1 MINVA
6 LPGKIPQLVLVLL
19 LACSGRVS
27 GASDSMISDK
37 EQATPE
43 VNDKS
48 ADRSDS
54 SPLPGA
60 IPFNGELPGKFRE
73 IRKQRGMD
81 YHPRTRHLRP
91 DGWAVYTNRLFL
103 QSSPYLLQHAHN
115 PVNWFPWG
123 DEAFD
128 LARRLN
134 RPVLVSIGYSTCH
147 WCHVMEDESFEDEEI
162 ARYLNENFIA
172 VKVDR
177 EERPDLDAIC
187 MNTVQTLT
195 GNGGWPLNV
204 WMTPDRKPFYG
215 GTYFA
220 PNDFMGVLKSV
231 KAAYVSRPEEIA
243 KISRQ
248 LKERVQNEI
257 SAEKG
262 VVLPAAGVM
271 DKAARVYM
279 GRFDKDHGGETV
291 VPKFPNSLPVR
302 FLFRYQQRTGKGE
315 FREMAELTLKKMAA
329 GGIYDQVGGGFHRY
343 STDDQW
349 LIPHFEKM
357 LYDNALLAVS
367 YLEGYQAAGNA
378 DFARIAREILRYL
391 ERDMSS
397 PDGAFYSA
405 SDADST
411 APGGQREEGYFFS
424 WTPKEV
430 EQALGKERAK
440 VCNAYYGVIDG
451 GNFQGRNILNA
462 VVSPAA
468 VAKNLNIPETRVK
481 AIIDES
487 RELLYRERDRRPHP
501 PRDEKIVTA
510 WNALAIS
517 AYARAG
523 LILADE
529 HYVARAIKTASF
541 ILQNCSDKGRLSRS
555 YQEGKARGSAY
566 LDDYAFLIGALID
579 LFEVTGDGHWLE
591 MAIKLDEVLEK
602 HFEDRKNGGYYM
614 TGDDQE
620 SLLIREKPS
629 YDDTPPSGNSVQVM
643 NLLRLAQLTAIESYR
658 KRAEKA
664 LRFFAGN
671 LSSEPDAFSE
681 MLIAVNYYYDAAK
694 EVVIVAPKGNKEAAS
709 SLVNAFRGR
718 FLPNRIFIVVA
729 EGDEL
734 MAMGK
739 LIPLLADKKALKG
752 RATAYFCENKSCRLP
767 TSDPLVFDEQLRK
780 AGEGQSSARRR

>member
-1 MINVA
+1 MTNVI
-6 LPGKIPQLVLVLL
+6 LPGEIPHLALL
-19 LACSGRVS
+19 IILAGSGLALGSTGFVTP
-27 GASDSMISDK
+27 DK
-37 EQATPE
+37 EVAASV
-43 VNDKS
+43 VNGKS
-48 ADRSDS
+48 TDQSGG

-60 IPFNGELPGKFRE
+60 IPFTGELPGKFQK
-73 IRKQRGMD
+73 IRKQRGKD

-123 DEAFD
+123 DEAFE

-177 EERPDLDAIC
+177 EERPDLDGIC
-187 MNTVQTLT
+187 MNAVQALT
-195 GNGGWPLNV
+195 GKGGWPLNV

-231 KAAYVSRPEEIA
+231 KDAYVSRPEEIA
-243 KISRQ
+243 ESSRK
-248 LKERVQNEI
+248 LVQTVQYAM
-257 SAEKG
+257 SAESG
-262 VVLPAAGVM
+262 VGLPPAVVM
-271 DKAARVYM
+271 DKAALVYR
-279 GRFDKDHGGETV
+279 GRFDKDHGGETGA
-291 VPKFPNSLPVR
+291 PKFPNSLPVR
-302 FLFRYQQRTGKGE
+302 FLLRYQQRTGKAE
-315 FREMAELTLKKMAA
+315 SRDMAELSLKKMAA

-367 YLEGYQAAGNA
+367 YLEGYQATGNA
-378 DFARIAREILRYL
+378 DFARITREILRYL

-397 PDGAFYSA
+397 PDGAFYTA

-411 APGGQREEGYFFS
+411 APDGQREEGYFFS

-440 VCNAYYGVIDG
+440 VCNAYYGVIEG

-468 VAKNLNIPETRVK
+468 VAKSFNIPEVTVK
-481 AIIDES
+481 AIIDDS

-501 PRDEKIVTA
+501 SRDKKIVTA
-510 WNALAIS
+510 WNVLAIS

-529 HYVARAIKTASF
+529 HYVARAVKTARF
-541 ILQNCSDKGRLSRS
+541 VLQNCSGKGGLSRS
-555 YQEGKARGSAY
+555 YQEGKSWGSAY

-591 MAIKLDEVLEK
+591 TAVKLDEVLEK
-602 HFEDRKNGGYYM
+602 HFEDGKNGGYYM

-620 SLLIREKPS
+620 NLLMRGKPS
-629 YDDTPPSGNSVQVM
+629 YDDALPSGNSVQVM
-643 NLLRLAQLTAIESYR
+643 NLLRLAQLTAKESYR
-658 KRAEKA
+658 KRAEKT
-664 LRFFAGN
+664 LQFFSGN
-671 LSSEPDAFSE
+671 LSSEPDAFSD
-681 MLIAVNYYYDAAK
+681 MLLAVDYYHDAAK

-709 SLVNAFRGR
+709 SLVNAFRSH

-739 LIPLLADKKALKG
+739 QIPFLADKKALKG

-767 TSDPLVFDEQLRK
+767 TNDPEVFAEQMRK
-780 AGEGQSSARRR
+780 AAEGYSRTGSK

>member
-1 MINVA
+1 MPKVT
-6 LPGKIPQLVLVLL
+6 LLVRIPHLALL
-19 LACSGRVS
+19 LILAGSGL
-27 GASDSMISDK
+27 ASAATDPVKPDK
-37 EQATPE
+37 EQTALE
-43 VNDKS
+43 VNGKRTDQS
-48 ADRSDS
+48 ES
-54 SPLPGA
+54 SSLPGA
-60 IPFNGELPGKFRE
+60 IPFSGELPGKFQD
-73 IRKQRGMD
+73 IRKKRGKD
-81 YHPRTRHLRP
+81 YQPRTRHLRP

-162 ARYLNENFIA
+162 ARYLNEDFIA

-177 EERPDLDAIC
+177 EERPDLDDIC
-187 MNTVQTLT
+187 MNAVQALT
-195 GNGGWPLNV
+195 GKGDWPLNV

-220 PNDFMGVLKSV
+220 PRDFMEVLKSV
-231 KAAYVSRPEEIA
+231 KNAYASRPDEIVEMG
-243 KISRQ
+243 RQ
-248 LKERVQNEI
+248 LVEKVQYAI
-257 SAEKG
+257 STESG
-262 VVLPAAGVM
+262 VGLPPVSVM
-271 DKAARVYM
+271 DKAALEYRA
-279 GRFDKDHGGETV
+279 RFDKDFGGETGST
-291 VPKFPNSLPVR
+291 KFPNSLPLR
-302 FLFRYQQRTGKGE
+302 FLLRYQQRTGKGE
-315 FREMAELTLKKMAA
+315 FRDMAELTLTKMAA

-343 STDDQW
+343 STDEQW
-349 LIPHFEKM
+349 QIPHFEKM

-367 YLEGYQAAGNA
+367 YLEGYQATRNA
-378 DFARIAREILRYL
+378 DFARITREILRYL

-411 APGGQREEGYFFS
+411 APGGHREEGYFFS
-424 WTPKEV
+424 WSPKEV

-440 VCNAYYGVIDG
+440 AFNAYYGVTEG
-451 GNFQGRNILNA
+451 GNFQGRNILHA
-462 VVSPAA
+462 QISPAA
-468 VAKNLNIPETRVK
+468 VARGLNIPEVRVK
-481 AIIDES
+481 AIIDDS
-487 RELLYRERDRRPHP
+487 KELLYKERSRRPHP

-529 HYVARAIKTASF
+529 HYVERAVKTARF
-541 ILQNCSDKGRLSRS
+541 ILQNCYENGRLSRS
-555 YQEGKARGSAY
+555 FQEGKARGSAY

-579 LFEVTGDGHWLE
+579 LFEASGDGRWLE
-591 MAIKLDEVLEK
+591 KAVKLDEVLER
-602 HFEDRKNGGYYM
+602 HFEDSENGGFYM
-614 TGDDQE
+614 TGDEQE
-620 SLLIREKPS
+620 NLLMREKPS
-629 YDDTPPSGNSVQVM
+629 YDDALPSGNSVQLM
-643 NLLRLAQLTAIESYR
+643 NLLRLAQLTAKESYR

-664 LRFFAGN
+664 LRFFSGN
-671 LSSEPDAFSE
+671 LSLEPDAFSE
-681 MLIAVNYYYDAAK
+681 MLIAVDYYHDSAK

-709 SLVNAFRGR
+709 SLVNAFMGR

-739 LIPLLADKKALKG
+739 LIPFLEDKKALKG
-752 RATAYFCENKSCRLP
+752 KATAYFCENKSCRLP
-767 TSDPLVFDEQLRK
+767 TSDPEVFAEQLRK
-780 AGEGQSSARRR
+780 AAEGNRPAGRE